1 MITLII
7 ILGLAVVILGY
18 TTFNL
23 LRKNEKQEDILTGYM
38 SYLNKISETIEMSDK
53 KLKEVDIK
61 GSFKSDDEIGFFF
74 QQIQSIQTIL
84 NSFIIKNVENYE
96 TQYTKYNLDNEVKH
110 LNYEKEFNVILNHFT
125 LNLIEKTDLM
135 LS

>member
-38 SYLNKISETIEMSDK
+38 SYLNKISETIESSDK

-74 QQIQSIQTIL
+74 EQIKTIQTAL
-84 NSFIIKNVENYE
+84 NSFVVKNI
-96 TQYTKYNLDNEVKH
+96 TK
-110 LNYEKEFNVILNHFT
+110 
-125 LNLIEKTDLM
+125 
-135 LS
+135 